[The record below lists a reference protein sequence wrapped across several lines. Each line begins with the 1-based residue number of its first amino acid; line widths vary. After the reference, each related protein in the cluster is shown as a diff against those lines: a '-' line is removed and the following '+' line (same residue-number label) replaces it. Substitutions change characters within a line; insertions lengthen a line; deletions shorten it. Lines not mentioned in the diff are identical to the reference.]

1 VRDRNGTWPAPPGRA
16 PGTLRVASVNLWGL
30 FGDWDARRALLLDGW
45 GRIDADVAVLQE
57 ARLHGAGD
65 QARDLQ
71 LAFDFPYAARD
82 PRAAA
87 GEEHEGVAILA
98 RCPLRHVES
107 FELPLHRPARLAV
120 QAEVSVGGG
129 WVTMVAA
136 HTSVEPAEVLDAQ
149 LRLLFSLTGEPLL
162 LVGDL
167 NAEPDLVQPLA
178 EQAGLDDALGFA
190 DMPTWPVDIQHFRE
204 GWTAHLGREPWFE
217 VRPRRLDYVLSR
229 GVRVLGAG
237 TSVLGDP
244 QRGYASDHAIVWAD
258 LDASSAR

>member
-1 VRDRNGTWPAPPGRA
+1 VRERDGRWVHPPVRLPA
-16 PGTLRVASVNLWGL
+16 TLRVASVNLWGL
-30 FGDWDARRALLLDGW
+30 FGDWEARRALLLEGW
-45 GRIDADVAVLQE
+45 PRIDADVIVLQE

-71 LAFDFPYAARD
+71 LAFDLDYAARD

-107 FELPLHRPARLAV
+107 FALPHHHPPRLAV
-120 QAEVSVGGG
+120 RAEVQIGGRF
-129 WVTMVAA
+129 VPLVAA

-149 LRLLFSLTGEPLL
+149 LDLLFGLAGSELL

-167 NAEPDLVQPLA
+167 NAEPPVVRPLA
-178 EQAGLDDALGFA
+178 ERAGLDDALGFA

-204 GWTAHLGREPWFE
+204 GWTSLLGEEPSFE

-229 GVRVLGAG
+229 GVSVVAAG
-237 TSVLGDP
+237 MSVLGDP

-258 LDASSAR
+258 LDASAVR